1 LTRTS
6 HADMRNN
13 PQNCKAAAWEMA
25 PILQGYE
32 CGTQIKAAQSN
43 NFIKVNASAAQAT
56 SAVMVP
62 AQSSR
67 YIVRAS
73 CPSRAGGICV
83 ISRAWRTIGKKK
95 LTIFLRF
102 IPPPSDPPA
111 IEGRMKG
118 KKKHPIFLRFIPP
131 PLVPPL
137 ERVARKAKRSTRS
150 FCVSRLPFWALSCC
164 GLLCC
169 FCTGLARCSDKYRS
183 QHVKA
188 RQCFRVFIA
197 SVVWIAGTL

>member
-1 LTRTS
+1 MGHAGNALGTQKQMVLHSTQIDTKSSLEYRKQAKIPGTQDSVAYKGKKALDLFALHTS
-6 HADMRNN
+6 H
-13 PQNCKAAAWEMA
+13 
-25 PILQGYE
+25 
-32 CGTQIKAAQSN
+32 
-43 NFIKVNASAAQAT
+43 
-56 SAVMVP
+56 
-62 AQSSR
+62 
-67 YIVRAS
+67 
-73 CPSRAGGICV
+73 
-83 ISRAWRTIGKKK
+83 
-95 LTIFLRF
+95 
-102 IPPPSDPPA
+102 SDPPA

-118 KKKHPIFLRFIPP
+118 KKKLPIFLRFIPP